1 MEKPRPPRAVSWI
14 GAALDLPAALED
26 QAVAA
31 FWESGCLGIQMR
43 AASRRIGHPRIVL
56 EAWFPG
62 RSSQEPLR
70 RRLQRALIAAAV
82 PPTCRPRLRRM
93 ADGHWV
99 ESWQKTLRPMRI
111 GRRILVVPESCAT
124 KRSGERIAIQ
134 IPFGQA
140 FGTGEHA
147 STRMALRLLEDHL
160 RAGDQVVD
168 LGTGTGI
175 LAVAAHRL
183 GATRVLAVDSDPIA
197 VGVARDTLHRN
208 AIESGVLVQRDD
220 AAAACGKGPF
230 DLALVNIGS
239 AVIGRILPDLARA
252 LRPGGRAILSG
263 ILIED
268 EPALVAA
275 GLPLGL
281 TAAAR
286 LRTRP
291 WSALLLSRR

>member
-1 MEKPRPPRAVSWI
+1 
-14 GAALDLPAALED
+14 
-26 QAVAA
+26 
-31 FWESGCLGIQMR
+31 MR

-62 RSSQEPLR
+62 RSPTEPLR
-70 RRLQRALIAAAV
+70 RRLQRALAAAAV

-93 ADGHWV
+93 ADGRWV
-99 ESWQKTLRPMRI
+99 EAWQKSLRPMRI
-111 GRRILVVPESCAT
+111 GRRFLAVPESCAVP
-124 KRSGERIAIQ
+124 RSTGRIAIR

-147 STRMALRLLEDHL
+147 STRMALRLLESHL
-160 RAGDQVVD
+160 RAGDEVVD

-183 GATRVLAVDSDPIA
+183 GAARVLAVDSDPIA
-197 VGVARDTLHRN
+197 VEVARDTLRRN
-208 AIESGVLVQRDD
+208 DIGSGVLLRCDD
-220 AAAACGKGPF
+220 AAAACRGGPF

-239 AVIGRILPDLARA
+239 TVIGRILPDLSRA

-268 EPALVAA
+268 EPVLEAA
-275 GLPLGL
+275 GRPLGL
-281 TAAAR
+281 SPAAR

-291 WSALLLSRR
+291 WSALLLRARSRPRGRREA